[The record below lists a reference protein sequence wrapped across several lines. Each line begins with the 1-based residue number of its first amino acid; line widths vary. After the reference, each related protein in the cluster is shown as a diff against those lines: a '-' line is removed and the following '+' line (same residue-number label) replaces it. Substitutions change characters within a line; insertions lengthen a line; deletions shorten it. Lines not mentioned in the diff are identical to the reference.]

1 MPPSFISVRVPAS
14 TSNLGPGFDTLGLA
28 LDLATTV
35 DVTPAQTTAITA
47 TGEGCDQIPCDP
59 SNLVYRRMQQLAQ
72 QHGRDLPPLHLHV
85 HNGIPL
91 ERGLGSSGAASL
103 GGLLAANALLE
114 LNQDQQQLLDIACWW
129 EGHPDNVTPSLLGG
143 CTVSALNNG
152 HVVALHVPLADDL
165 VCALC
170 LPELHMAT
178 SEARK
183 VVPHS
188 FARADA
194 VFNHSRTALLVTAL
208 ATRRYDALRTAV
220 QDQMHQPYRATIFEA
235 LMPLIDAAHE
245 AGAYGAFLSG
255 AGSAVAALANPHY
268 AQQIVQAM
276 AAVCAKHD
284 LPCRTHVAQIPRTG
298 AQVTVSTQRSA
309 LSTN

>member
-1 MPPSFISVRVPAS
+1 MPHRISVRVPAS

-35 DVTPAQTTAITA
+35 DVVAAHTITITTA
-47 TGEGCDQIPCDP
+47 GDGCDQIPCDA
-59 SNLVYRRMQQLAQ
+59 SNLVYRRMQQLAKR
-72 QHGRDLPPLHLHV
+72 HERELPPVALHI

-103 GGLLAANALLE
+103 AGLLGANALLE
-114 LNQDQQQLLDIACWW
+114 LNLDRSQLLDIACQL

-143 CTVSALNNG
+143 CTVSALDNG
-152 HVVALHVPLADDL
+152 HVVALHVPIAPDL

-183 VVPHS
+183 VVPAS
-188 FARADA
+188 FARTDA

-208 ATRRYDALRTAV
+208 ATQRYDALRTAV
-220 QDQMHQPYRATIFEA
+220 QDQLHQPYRATIFAA
-235 LMPLIDAAHE
+235 LMPLIDAAHR

-255 AGSAVAALANPHY
+255 AGSAVAALAAPEQAPHI
-268 AQQIVQAM
+268 AQAM
-276 AAVCAKHD
+276 TDVCAEHD
-284 LPCRTHVAQIPRTG
+284 LPCRTHVAQIDRTG
-298 AQVTVSTQRSA
+298 AQVTNEQ
-309 LSTN
+309 

>member
-1 MPPSFISVRVPAS
+1 MPHSHISVRVPAS

-28 LDLATTV
+28 LDLATIV
-35 DVTPAQTTAITA
+35 DVRPAQTTTITA
-47 TGEGCDQIPCDP
+47 TGEGCHQIPCDP

-72 QHGRDLPPLHLHV
+72 QHGHDLPPLHLHV
-85 HNGIPL
+85 HSGIPL
-91 ERGLGSSGAASL
+91 ERGLGSSGAATL
-103 GGLLAANALLE
+103 GGLLAANALLN
-114 LNQDQQQLLDIACWW
+114 LDLDRSHLLDIACRW

-143 CTVSALNNG
+143 CTVSALDDG
-152 HVVALHVPLADDL
+152 HVVALHVPIADDL

-178 SEARK
+178 SAARE
-183 VVPHS
+183 VVPPA
-188 FARADA
+188 FARAYA

-220 QDQMHQPYRATIFEA
+220 QDQMHQPYRAMIFQA

-255 AGSAVAALANPHY
+255 AGSAVAALANPDR
-268 AQQIVQAM
+268 APQITQAM
-276 AAVCAKHD
+276 ADVCAKHD
-284 LPCRTHVAQIPRTG
+284 LPCRTHVAQIDRTG
-298 AQVTVSTQRSA
+298 AQVTMST
-309 LSTN
+309 